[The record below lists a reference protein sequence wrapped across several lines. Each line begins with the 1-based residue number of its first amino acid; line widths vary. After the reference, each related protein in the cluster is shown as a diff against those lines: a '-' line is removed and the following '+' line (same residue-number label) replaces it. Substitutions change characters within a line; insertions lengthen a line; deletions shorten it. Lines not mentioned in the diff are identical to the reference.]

1 MVQEADELLR
11 GKDGTVRRKLLYT
24 LAHIMYFIY
33 SADFRILFG
42 LTHFIILYLLLYY
55 QKGHWDS
62 YAREEEEEIEKPC
75 VAMFDPALRVLG
87 RGSFGR
93 VSFFLQ

>member
-1 MVQEADELLR
+1 MYFVVSH
-11 GKDGTVRRKLLYT
+11 TLLY
-24 LAHIMYFIY
+24 
-33 SADFRILFG
+33 
-42 LTHFIILYLLLYY
+42 IILYYTIK
-55 QKGHWDS
+55 KGHWDS

-93 VSFFLQ
+93 VSFSYNDHV